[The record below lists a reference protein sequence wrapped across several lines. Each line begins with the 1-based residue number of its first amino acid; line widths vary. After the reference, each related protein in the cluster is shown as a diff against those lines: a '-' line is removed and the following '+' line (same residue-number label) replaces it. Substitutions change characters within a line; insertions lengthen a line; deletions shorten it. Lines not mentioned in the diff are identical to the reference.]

1 MKLLAVCVGQPKEV
15 KYRDKTV
22 MTGIFKEP
30 VEGRVMLRQTNLDG
44 DRQADLRYH
53 GGGDKAVYAYP
64 FEHYAYW
71 QEKLGRSDF
80 KYGQFGENL
89 TTEGLLE
96 EEVRIGEVLGIGGA
110 LLQVTQPRT
119 PCFKLGL
126 KMGQDTFPPLFLES
140 GRSGFYLRVLREG
153 EIGAGDPIEIVERP
167 TDCLTVRELWHL
179 MHYETENREGA
190 KIALAMPALSQAW
203 RETLEERV
211 RK

>member
-1 MKLLAVCVGQPKEV
+1 MKLLAVCVGQPIEGT
-15 KYRDKTV
+15 YRDKPV

-30 VEGRVMLRQTNLDG
+30 VEGRVMLRKTNLEG

-53 GGGDKAVYAYP
+53 GGADKAVYAYP

-71 QEKLGRSDF
+71 QAKLGRGDF
-80 KYGQFGENL
+80 KFGQFGENL
-89 TTEGLLE
+89 TVEGLLE
-96 EEVRIGEVLGIGGA
+96 EEVRIGEVLGIGAA
-110 LLQVTQPRT
+110 LVQVTQPRT

-126 KMGQDTFPPLFLES
+126 KMGQDSFPPVFLES

-167 TDCLTVRELWHL
+167 KDSLTVLELWHL
-179 MHYETENREGA
+179 VHYEPENLAGA
-190 KIALAMPALSQAW
+190 KRAIAMPALSQAW